1 MNAIQKLVGKVD
13 RFQQKHAFLGFPY
26 AVIKKFGDDSGGY
39 QAALITYYGFLSLFP
54 LILVAVM
61 VMQLLFQNDPT
72 FRAQVVGQITD
83 FVPIV
88 GNQLQENIHTSKTG
102 LGLVV
107 AILITLY
114 GARGAADALRF
125 ALDNMWQIPHHRRAG
140 FPKNLIR
147 SFGVIGTAGLGLVA
161 SVAVSSFTTVLGH
174 ATWVKVLVNVLGA
187 VILTIVLTLVFRIAT
202 SRNINTKDMLVG
214 SVFGGVLIQLLLTFG
229 SILIKQQLK
238 GLDSL
243 YGTFAVVLGL
253 LFWIYLLAQ
262 VIVYSIEI
270 DTVRSLQLW
279 PRSIAP
285 ENKTTA
291 DNRAYDLYVK
301 SARRTP
307 EEKVFVQFDPTPR
320 RKS

>member
-1 MNAIQKLVGKVD
+1 MNALQKFVGKID
-13 RFQQKHAFLGFPY
+13 RFQQKHAFFGFPY

-61 VMQLLFQNDPT
+61 VLQLLFQNDAT
-72 FRAQVVGQITD
+72 LRAEVVQQITD

-88 GNQLQENIHTSKTG
+88 GNQLQENIHTTKTG
-102 LGLVV
+102 VGLVV
-107 AILITLY
+107 AIIITLY
-114 GARGAADALRF
+114 GARGGADALRF

-147 SFGVIGTAGLGLVA
+147 SFGVIGTTALGLVA

-174 ATWVKVLVNVLGA
+174 ATWVKILVNVLGA
-187 VILTIVLTLVFRIAT
+187 FVLTIVLTLAFRIAT
-202 SRNINTKDMLVG
+202 SRNIDTKDMIAG
-214 SVFGGVLIQLLLTFG
+214 SIFGGVLIQLLLTFG
-229 SILIKQQLK
+229 SILIKHQLK

-262 VIVYSIEI
+262 VVVYSIEI

-279 PRSIAP
+279 PRSITP

-291 DNRAYDLYVK
+291 DHRAYDLYVK

-307 EEKVFVQFDPTPR
+307 EERVFVQFDPAPR
-320 RKS
+320 SKQ